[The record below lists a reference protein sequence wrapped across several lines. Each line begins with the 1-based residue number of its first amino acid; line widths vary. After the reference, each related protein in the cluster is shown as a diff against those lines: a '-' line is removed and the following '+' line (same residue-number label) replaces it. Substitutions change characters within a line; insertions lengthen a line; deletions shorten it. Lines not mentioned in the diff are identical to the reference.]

1 MGFFNSE
8 KYLLS
13 MYVAISIATL
23 LILFNFVDIFEKLQP
38 DDTENIWKDKI
49 KSLTGF
55 VTSDSNVL
63 ENNNSFKSHLIYYSI
78 IGILGFF
85 ILLIIFKIFRD

>member
-1 MGFFNSE
+1 MRFFDSE
-8 KYLLS
+8 KYLLL

-38 DDTENIWKDKI
+38 GDTENIWKDKI

-55 VTSDSNVL
+55 VTDSNVL

-85 ILLIIFKIFRD
+85 ILLIIFKIFRN